1 MVPLTLNI
9 LISIYVDEK
18 QLILSNLGRIQDVRC
33 KILTRG
39 FVDVSQFNDA
49 MVKGRT
55 DCVGDHMSWVVCLL
69 LATMLS
75 QCSALRSVVCYVLP
89 CAAPSYR
96 VNRIFRQSYSP
107 TFRLQFAFRTTLIN
121 QKNLAVLDIY
131 LFVIIETVLKVGKYN
146 LSTENLFHSFII
158 L

>member
-1 MVPLTLNI
+1 MSPSSMMRWCN
-9 LISIYVDEK
+9 
-18 QLILSNLGRIQDVRC
+18 GH
-33 KILTRG
+33 
-39 FVDVSQFNDA
+39 
-49 MVKGRT
+49 T

-121 QKNLAVLDIY
+121 QKNLAVLCRYILICHL
-131 LFVIIETVLKVGKYN
+131 LFVIIETILKVGKYN
-146 LSTENLFHSFII
+146 LSTENLFHNFII